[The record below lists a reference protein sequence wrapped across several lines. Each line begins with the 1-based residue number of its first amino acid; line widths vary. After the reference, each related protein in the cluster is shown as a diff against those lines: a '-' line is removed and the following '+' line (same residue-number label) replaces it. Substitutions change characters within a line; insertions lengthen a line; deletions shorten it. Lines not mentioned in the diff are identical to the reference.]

1 MRRAGSTTRIKGDI
15 YDQQTTGQAYDQTGY
30 LRKEKGKQLQDAESY
45 FRGDYIGIRLIKN
58 FFRMTAA
65 FLLGAGLW
73 ILANLDYV
81 VERLGVLDVAG
92 IGWKLLAAWAVL
104 EAVYLL
110 LTYLVSTLRYARC
123 EKEREEYGQ
132 LLLSLEREYSRE
144 GRRID
149 RVRKPEED
157 RR

>member
-1 MRRAGSTTRIKGDI
+1 MISKRRVRLMTRLAICE
-15 YDQQTTGQAYDQTGY
+15 
-30 LRKEKGKQLQDAESY
+30 KEKGKQLQDVESY

-92 IGWKLLAAWAVL
+92 IGWKLLAAWA
-104 EAVYLL
+104 
-110 LTYLVSTLRYARC
+110 
-123 EKEREEYGQ
+123 
-132 LLLSLEREYSRE
+132 EREYSRE

>member
-1 MRRAGSTTRIKGDI
+1 M
-15 YDQQTTGQAYDQTGY
+15 
-30 LRKEKGKQLQDAESY
+30 
-45 FRGDYIGIRLIKN
+45 
-58 FFRMTAA
+58 
-65 FLLGAGLW
+65 
-73 ILANLDYV
+73 DYV

>member
-1 MRRAGSTTRIKGDI
+1 MISKRRVRLMTRLAICE
-15 YDQQTTGQAYDQTGY
+15 
-30 LRKEKGKQLQDAESY
+30 KEKGKQLQDVESY

-104 EAVYLL
+104 EAVYL
-110 LTYLVSTLRYARC
+110 
-123 EKEREEYGQ
+123 Q
-132 LLLSLEREYSRE
+132 I
-144 GRRID
+144 GRAH
-149 RVRKPEED
+149 V
-157 RR
+157 

>member
-1 MRRAGSTTRIKGDI
+1 MDSGELGLCGRTAGS
-15 YDQQTTGQAYDQTGY
+15 
-30 LRKEKGKQLQDAESY
+30 
-45 FRGDYIGIRLIKN
+45 
-58 FFRMTAA
+58 
-65 FLLGAGLW
+65 AGCGR
-73 ILANLDYV
+73 V
-81 VERLGVLDVAG
+81 
-92 IGWKLLAAWAVL
+92 GWKLLAAWAVL